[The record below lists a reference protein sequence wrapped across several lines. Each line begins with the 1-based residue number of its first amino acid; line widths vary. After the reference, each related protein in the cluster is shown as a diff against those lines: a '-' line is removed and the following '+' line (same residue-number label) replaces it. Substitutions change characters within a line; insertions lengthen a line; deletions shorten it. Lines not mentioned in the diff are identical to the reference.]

1 MNIGIG
7 EVACDSIKGVSRR
20 TTLDVLKDKK
30 KDTAERMAKID
41 EAIALFEEN
50 PKLARAL
57 DLLGSI

>member
-1 MNIGIG
+1 MNMGLS
-7 EVACDSIKGVSRR
+7 EDKCVTQVVSRR

-30 KDTAERMAKID
+30 KDATERMAKID

-50 PKLARAL
+50 PKLSRAL